1 MQQNML
7 LLQSVNACCRLPFLR
22 HTPLKELYR
31 LAKYLN
37 EVKYTQG
44 DIILHQVCVS
54 HACGVNS
61 HNSALTAGGPTLC
74 SSLCHSRPAS

>member
-37 EVKYTQG
+37 EVKYSQG
-44 DIILHQVCVS
+44 DIILHQVHDVCELDR
-54 HACGVNS
+54 
-61 HNSALTAGGPTLC
+61 SAGSTGCCLLGIVVRKVPVVL
-74 SSLCHSRPAS
+74 SYLK